1 MQPDV
6 PLVHVV
12 DDDESV
18 AAYARTL
25 LTAGGNAVAVYC
37 SGPDYLAR
45 SVSRSP
51 QCLLLDLCL
60 PRMSGLE
67 LLRRLAEREDPP
79 PVIMMSGYGTTHA
92 AVEAMKLG
100 ARDFLEKPFD
110 AAQLLD
116 AVARAL
122 EHDRARS
129 AERRER
135 GQARERLARL
145 TPREREV
152 FELIVLGNS
161 SKAAAST
168 LDVSKKTVDLHRG
181 NLMRK
186 LGAGSVIE
194 LLRLALAADGS
205 QAGHWPPGV

>member
-1 MQPDV
+1 MQPDSS
-6 PLVHVV
+6 LVHVI
-12 DDDESV
+12 DDDETV

-25 LTAGGNAVAVYC
+25 LAGAGHAVAVYG
-37 SGPDYLAR
+37 SGPDFLAR
-45 SVSRSP
+45 WAPRSP
-51 QCLLLDLCL
+51 QCVLLDLRL

-67 LLRRLAEREDPP
+67 LLRRIAEREDSP

-100 ARDFLEKPFD
+100 AQDFLEKPFD
-110 AAQLLD
+110 PAQLLD
-116 AVARAL
+116 AVARAV
-122 EHDRARS
+122 EHDRRRA
-129 AERRER
+129 AELRER
-135 GQARERLARL
+135 GRAREKLARL

-186 LGAGSVIE
+186 LGAGSVID
-194 LLRLALAADGS
+194 LLRLALAADGPQGARS
-205 QAGHWPPGV
+205 SRLI